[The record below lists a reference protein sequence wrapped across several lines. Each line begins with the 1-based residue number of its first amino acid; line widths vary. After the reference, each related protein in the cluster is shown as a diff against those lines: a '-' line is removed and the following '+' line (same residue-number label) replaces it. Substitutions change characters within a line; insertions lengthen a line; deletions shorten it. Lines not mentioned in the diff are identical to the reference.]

1 MNLKAY
7 LVRRGFAKSDAK
19 RDAGL
24 SIPEDVELFEALPYG
39 EHKMHTLDVSRPKGA
54 GRLPLIVNVHGG
66 GYVYGSTL
74 PYRYYCASLAQRG
87 FAVVSFNY
95 RLAPEF
101 KFPTP
106 LYDLN
111 SVMEW
116 CFANAEKYGFDT
128 DNIFMVGDSAGAQLA
143 SQYAAICTNPE
154 YAKIMDIYPPEALRF
169 GAIGLNCGMYDLGS
183 FLNGRSG
190 ANAIMDCYFT
200 KKPERFGEK
209 LRVLDYIN
217 ADYPPSYLISSPGDF
232 LLGCCEPMW
241 SFLQSRGVE
250 AEYKI
255 YGDKS
260 TGHVF
265 HVNVRLPIGHEAND
279 DETDFFRRHMK

>member
-24 SIPEDVELFEALPYG
+24 RIPEDIELFEALPYG
-39 EHKMHTLDVSRPKGA
+39 EHKMNTLDVSRPKGA
-54 GRLPLIVNVHGG
+54 GKLPVIINVHGG

-101 KFPTP
+101 SFPTP

-111 SVMEW
+111 AVMQW
-116 CFANAEKYGFDT
+116 CFANAEKYGLDM
-128 DNIFMVGDSAGAQLA
+128 DNVFMVGDSAGAQLA

-154 YAKIMDIYPPEALRF
+154 YADIMDIHPPEALRF
-169 GAIGLNCGMYDLGS
+169 AAIGLNCGVYTINTEVGKS
-183 FLNGRSG
+183 RGINSV
-190 ANAIMDCYFT
+190 MDSYFT
-200 KKPERFGEK
+200 KNPAVFGEK
-209 LRVLDYIN
+209 LNVLGYIN
-217 ADYPPSYLISSPGDF
+217 ADYPPSHLISAPGDF

-241 SFLQSRGVE
+241 RYLREKGVE

-265 HVNVRLPIGHEAND
+265 HVNVRLPIGQEAND
-279 DETDFFRRHMK
+279 DQTAFFRRHIK